1 METVFIVERDPVL
14 AAEISQLL
22 LQAGHGSRIAS
33 DAVQAQTLVRQKRPA
48 LIIVDAQL
56 PAGGGASLH
65 KTLRLS
71 TQTAAIP
78 VLFLSSVPE
87 SVLAKAI
94 DFDGATY
101 FLAKP
106 VGPGELLGLVAQIL
120 DEKSPPGEKTER
132 GVYF

>member
-33 DAVQAQTLVRQKRPA
+33 DAVQAQTLSRQKRPA

-71 TQTAAIP
+71 PQTSTLP
-78 VLFLSSVPE
+78 VLFLSSVAE
-87 SVLAKAI
+87 SGLAKTI
-94 DFDGATY
+94 DFDGRTY

-106 VGPGELLGLVAQIL
+106 VGPRDLLELIAQIL
-120 DEKSPPGEKTER
+120 DEDRASSAPSTAGR
-132 GVYF
+132 